1 MNNNISPSL
10 AKKVFSSHK
19 IKSYENTLFNTLDC
33 EGYSFMEKAGK
44 FAFHEILERFP
55 NEKNWNILCGLGN
68 NAGDGMTTARLAI
81 ENELNVSIFFLFSVD
96 LFTGNA
102 QKAYK
107 KLKKAQYNH
116 RDKLI
121 IFEKNDYLKINQG
134 IIIDAI
140 FGIGLNREIDSS
152 IQEIIQTLNN
162 KNLPIISLDIPSGI
176 NPDDGRIMGQ
186 AINAEMTITFM
197 FKKLCFFL
205 GEGSNYSGFIKY
217 SDLEVSCCNEFLDNC
232 DLNIIDREY
241 VFNFLQRRSLSSHK
255 GDFGHIGIFGSGK
268 GMHGASLLAGEAA
281 LRSGAGKVSI
291 FMHSSH
297 RELIDN
303 PRSELILNFIDNI
316 LQVESIISNL
326 DVLVLGPGLGKDK
339 WASDIFDFII
349 KYPQPKVID
358 ADGLVFVK
366 AKNLKQDNWVLTPHP
381 GEAAELLNTSSKNIQ
396 DNRQLSL
403 KKISNKFGG
412 VIILKG
418 HNTMIGYD
426 ENPSNICL
434 KGNPGMATAG
444 SGDVLAG
451 IVSAMIGQKLSLFDA
466 SSVAVE
472 IHAKA
477 GDLASK
483 DGERGLLAGDII
495 DEIRGCVN

>member
-1 MNNNISPSL
+1 MNDNISPSL
-10 AKKVFSSHK
+10 PKKVFSSHK
-19 IKSYENTLFNTLDC
+19 IKSYENTLFKALEC
-33 EGYSFMEKAGK
+33 EGYSIMERAAQ
-44 FAFHEILERFP
+44 FAFQEILENFP
-55 NEKNWNILCGLGN
+55 NNKNWSILCGPGN
-68 NAGDGMTTARLAI
+68 NAGDGMILAGLAI
-81 ENELNVSIFFLFSVD
+81 EKGLNVSIYFLFPEH
-96 LFTGNA
+96 LFKDNA
-102 QKAYK
+102 LKAYK
-107 KLKKAQYNH
+107 KLKETQYKYD
-116 RDKLI
+116 DKLTI
-121 IFEKNDYLKINQG
+121 YQKNDYEEINQG

-140 FGIGLNREIDSS
+140 FGIGLNREIDPT
-152 IQEIIQTLNN
+152 IQEIIQTLNDT
-162 KNLPIISLDIPSGI
+162 NLPIISLDIPSGI
-176 NPDDGRIMGQ
+176 NPDDGRVMGQ
-186 AINAEMTITFM
+186 AINAEMTISFM
-197 FKKLCFFL
+197 FKKLCFYL
-205 GEGSNYSGFIKY
+205 GEGENYSGFIKY
-217 SDLEVSCCNEFLDNC
+217 SDLDVPHCTEFLDNC
-232 DLNIIDREY
+232 DFNIIDRKY
-241 VFNFLQRRSLSSHK
+241 VFNHLQKRSLDSHK

-303 PRSELILNFIDNI
+303 PRSELILNFMDNI
-316 LQVESIISNL
+316 IQVESIINNL

-339 WASDIFDFII
+339 WASDVFDFIV

-366 AKNLKQDNWVLTPHP
+366 EKKLKQDNWVLTPHP
-381 GEAAELLNTSSKNIQ
+381 GEAAALLNTSSKDIQ
-396 DNRQLSL
+396 KNRQLSL
-403 KKISNKFGG
+403 KNISNKFGG

-418 HNTMIGYD
+418 HNTMIGYG

-451 IVSAMIGQKLSLFDA
+451 IVSAMIGQGLSLFEA

-472 IHAKA
+472 IHANA
-477 GDLASK
+477 GDLASM
-483 DGERGLLAGDII
+483 DGERGLVAGDII